1 MKRKIPTNFQIER
14 SEHRAKDVTTVKNE
28 VADVVV
34 SISTPSTI
42 SESSFSPNNVARETK
57 LWKDDAKKR
66 EVIDQKGSSILPND
80 PINQKKGEIN
90 NSQIKS
96 AEHPV
101 KDIIGIKEES
111 ANGKTTIPVPSK
123 VAETNFPSNNVANE
137 TELWKDNNEKT
148 EGIDQEKGQMLSQS
162 SDDKKSKNPTNSQN
176 KSAEHPVKEF
186 IVVKERS
193 VNDETEFTV
202 PSMTSEKVSD
212 QNLTSIST
220 EAMDAIKSEKEVLKA
235 LHKKDK
241 DDLLTAKWV
250 AVHIENKEAS
260 ELVSEENSSEE
271 DAQLIDK
278 DDIEDDS
285 GDE

>member
-1 MKRKIPTNFQIER
+1 MERRCKKERK
-14 SEHRAKDVTTVKNE
+14 
-28 VADVVV
+28 
-34 SISTPSTI
+34 
-42 SESSFSPNNVARETK
+42 
-57 LWKDDAKKR
+57 
-66 EVIDQKGSSILPND
+66 
-80 PINQKKGEIN
+80 IN